1 VEVSKGHGEAADE
14 LDVGEKMGRAQQV
27 GRSGQCGIWD
37 GIGLGAQQH
46 TELLAQDAVVCSD
59 ARQEKGGGGS
69 GGGRSQTWWCTLSG
83 QGKPDRRARLKIL
96 IISKSQTV
104 RT

>member
-14 LDVGEKMGRAQQV
+14 LGVGEKMGRAQQV

-46 TELLAQDAVVCSD
+46 TERLAQDAVVCSD
-59 ARQEKGGGGS
+59 ARQEKGGGGV
-69 GGGRSQTWWCTLSG
+69 W
-83 QGKPDRRARLKIL
+83 RRQESDAVVHI
-96 IISKSQTV
+96 V
-104 RT
+104 RTREA